1 MERFFQVLAG
11 ATVAVVL
18 GLSLKKQGKDI
29 TLLLGLAVCC
39 MVLAVAAAY
48 LEPVVDFIHRLQQLS
63 GIDQEF
69 LGIMLKAVGIGV
81 LSEIAALVC
90 QDSGETALAKAI
102 GILSAAAIL
111 WLSIPMMSALLDLVQ
126 KIVGEA

>member
-1 MERFFQVLAG
+1 MERFFQVLGG

-39 MVLAVAAAY
+39 MVLVAAAAY
-48 LEPVVDFIHRLQQLS
+48 LEPVVDFIQRLQQLS
-63 GIDQEF
+63 GLDPEF
-69 LGIMLKAVGIGV
+69 LGVMLKAVGIGM

-90 QDSGETALAKAI
+90 QDSGESALAKAI
-102 GILSAAAIL
+102 GILSTGVIL
-111 WLSIPMMSALLDLVQ
+111 WLSLPMMSALLDLVQ

>member
-1 MERFFQVLAG
+1 MERFFQVIAG
-11 ATVAVVL
+11 ATVAVVM

-29 TLLLGLAVCC
+29 TLLLGIAVCC

-63 GIDQEF
+63 GVDLEF
-69 LGIMLKAVGIGV
+69 LGVMLKAVGIGV
-81 LSEIAALVC
+81 LSEIATLIC
-90 QDSGETALAKAI
+90 QDSGESALAKAI
-102 GILSAAAIL
+102 GILSTGVIL
-111 WLSIPMMSALLDLVQ
+111 WLSLPMMEALLDLVL